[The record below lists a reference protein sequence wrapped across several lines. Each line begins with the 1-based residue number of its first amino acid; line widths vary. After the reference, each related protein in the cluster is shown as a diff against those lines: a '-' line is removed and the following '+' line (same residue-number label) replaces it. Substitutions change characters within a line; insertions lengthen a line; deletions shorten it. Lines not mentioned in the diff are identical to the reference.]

1 MSNYLVTGGAGFFG
15 ALLKR
20 ELLDQ
25 GHYVTSYDL
34 HNDEDKHPR
43 LTSVVGDLRDKARLS
58 AVFAAAKFE
67 GVFHCAAM
75 LAHGALDDK
84 LLWTSNVDGTRI
96 LCECLKENGIRQLV
110 FTSSNCLWGHNLGRP
125 VREDDAPKPVELYGQ
140 SKWEGEKI
148 LQEFAGSINSVIIRC
163 PTIIDSGRLG
173 LLTILFEF
181 IDENRRVWAVG
192 GGHNRYQFIY
202 AHDLADA
209 AIRAITH
216 PETTV
221 FNIGSDNVKTIRE
234 VYAYVIEKAGS
245 KARIATLPR
254 RATLFLMQLAYSMK
268 MSPLGPYQYNMIA
281 EDFVFDTTKI
291 KRELG
296 WRPTVTNEEMLLRA
310 YQYYSLNRRAIEERK
325 NVSAHKQAAKMGV
338 IRLLKWVS

>member
-15 ALLKR
+15 AVLKR
-20 ELLDQ
+20 ELLSQ
-25 GHYVTSYDL
+25 GHSVTSFDL
-34 HNDEDKHPR
+34 HNDEDTHPR
-43 LTSVVGDLRDKARLS
+43 LTSVVGDLRDKTKLS
-58 AVFAAAKFE
+58 EVFSAAKFD

-84 LLWTSNVDGTRI
+84 LLWTSNVDGTRL
-96 LCECLKENGIRQLV
+96 LCECLKENGGKQLV

-125 VREDDAPKPVELYGQ
+125 VAEDDVPKPVELYGQ

-148 LQEFAGSINSVIIRC
+148 LQEFAGSFNSVIIRC

-192 GGHNRYQFIY
+192 GGRNRYQFIY
-202 AHDLADA
+202 AQDLVDA
-209 AIRAITH
+209 AIRAITY
-216 PETTV
+216 PKTTV
-221 FNIGSDNVKTIRE
+221 FHIGSDNVKTIRE
-234 VYAYVIEKAGS
+234 VYSYVIEKAGS
-245 KARIATLPR
+245 KAKIATLPR

-291 KRELG
+291 KKELG
-296 WRPTVTNEEMLLRA
+296 WRPTITNEEMLLRA
-310 YQYYSLNRRAIEERK
+310 YQYYSRNRRAIEERK